1 MGLVHL
7 SRFHSE
13 LSIDRE
19 NRQIY
24 IEDMGSAFGT
34 LRYIHGP
41 NLMNIKDQMLKLQV
55 GNMVIDVVINAKS
68 IPKSQRLVL
77 NPFL

>member
-1 MGLVHL
+1 
-7 SRFHSE
+7 
-13 LSIDRE
+13 
-19 NRQIY
+19 
-24 IEDMGSAFGT
+24 MGSAFGT